1 MVDFEVAEV
10 QIREKQREVDFD
22 TKEFTI
28 EFLVEKFNKGD
39 IYVPDYQREFVWDK
53 KRQSR
58 LIESLLLGL
67 PIPSI
72 FLADVYENVDKEGE
86 LEIVDGS
93 QRIRTLAA
101 FVNNELR
108 LCDLEVLT
116 ALNNKTFNDFARPRK
131 NRFLNISL
139 KTTVLSDKSDSDTRF
154 MMFDRVN
161 TGGDELRYMEQRKGL
176 LHGKFTDLIYKR
188 CSKNEL
194 FKKLTY
200 FTDRVK
206 LRYEA
211 EELIL
216 RFFAYSDKYLEY
228 TDNSQ
233 ADFLNDYLKTKNR
246 EQFDES
252 SYYNRFVNM
261 LNFID
266 LNFPKRGFLK
276 SEDSQKTP
284 RVRFEALS
292 VGVDLAL
299 REKSDLKKINVSWAD
314 SDEFNKMI
322 TGSNTSAA
330 TKVKARVAYV
340 KNKILEQL

>member
-1 MVDFEVAEV
+1 MVDFEVAEE
-10 QIREKQREVDFD
+10 QIRTKQREVDFD

-39 IYVPDYQREFVWDK
+39 IYVPDYQRNFVWDN
-53 KRQSR
+53 KRKSR
-58 LIESLLLGL
+58 FIESLLLGL

-72 FLADVYENVDKEGE
+72 FLADVYGNDDKEGE

-101 FVNNELR
+101 FVGNELV
-108 LCDLEVLT
+108 LSDLEVLT
-116 ALNNKTFNDFARPRK
+116 SVNGKTFNDFALPRK
-131 NRFLNISL
+131 KRFLNISL

-161 TGGDELRYMEQRKGL
+161 TGGDELKSMEQRRGIYQ
-176 LHGKFTDLIYKR
+176 GKFTDLIYTR
-188 CSKNEL
+188 CSQNEL
-194 FKKLTY
+194 FKKLTF
-200 FTDRVK
+200 FTEKVG
-206 LRYEA
+206 LRNEA

-233 ADFLNDYLKTKNR
+233 ADFLNVYLNAKNS
-246 EQFDES
+246 EEFNES
-252 SYYNRFVNM
+252 EYYDRFVNM
-261 LNFID
+261 LRFID
-266 LNFPKRGFLK
+266 INFPERGFLK
-276 SEDSQKTP
+276 SKDSQKTP

-299 REKSDLKKINVSWAD
+299 KEKKRFNKIDVSWAD
-314 SDEFNKMI
+314 SEEFNKMI
-322 TGSNTSAA
+322 TGSNTSSA
-330 TKVKARVAYV
+330 TKVRARVEYV
-340 KNKILEQL
+340 KTKILEKL